1 MKNNCLKFLLVLIG
15 CSLLFGNASYAQ
27 LFPVLGEQRA
37 GISTAQFLKIGV
49 GARATGM
56 GESFVAVAND
66 PSALY
71 WNPAGLTQ
79 YDNHQVYFA
88 HSEWLVDVKHSF
100 LGATYRLDQSNVIG
114 FSVIA
119 LYMDDMPVT
128 TETMPFGTGEYFS
141 YTDLAFGL
149 TYARRMTDQ
158 FSFGITLRYMN
169 STLDKLTMDGFMFDL
184 GTYYWTGL
192 GTSRFAVTVSNF
204 GGQISP
210 SGKVTMLD
218 GSEQSSWQEFALP
231 TIFRVGFAME
241 PYMTEMHRVTTT
253 IQLNHPN
260 DNAENVGF
268 GIEYGWNNTITL
280 RGGYKINVDEETF
293 STGVGVALPL
303 AFASV
308 NVDYSFAKWG
318 NLGDV
323 HRLSMNL
330 GF

>member
-1 MKNNCLKFLLVLIG
+1 MKNMVLKLVFIAIGWMFLL
-15 CSLLFGNASYAQ
+15 SNSSYAQ

-56 GESFVAVAND
+56 GESFIAVAND

-79 YDNHQVYFA
+79 YDNNQVYFA

-100 LGATYRLDQSNVIG
+100 LGATYRLDQSNILG

-141 YTDLAFGL
+141 YTDLAFGM
-149 TYARRMTDQ
+149 TYSRRMTDQ

-169 STLDKLTMDGFMFDL
+169 STLDKLSLNGFMFDL

-204 GGQISP
+204 GGQVSP
-210 SGKVTMLD
+210 SGEVTLLGGETRD
-218 GSEQSSWQEFALP
+218 SWQEFALP
-231 TIFRVGFAME
+231 TVFRVGFAME

-268 GIEYGWNNTITL
+268 GVEYGWNDMFTL

-293 STGVGVALPL
+293 STGIGVALPL

-308 NVDYSFAKWG
+308 NVDYSFARWG

>member
-1 MKNNCLKFLLVLIG
+1 MKNMAMRLLPFLAVLMFLL
-15 CSLLFGNASYAQ
+15 SNAVHAQ

-66 PSALY
+66 PSALF

-79 YDNHQVYFA
+79 YDNNQVYFA

-100 LGATYRLDQSNVIG
+100 LGATYRLDQSNIIG

-128 TETMPFGTGEYFS
+128 TETMPYGTGEYFS

-158 FSFGITLRYMN
+158 FSFGLTLRYMN
-169 STLDKLTMDGFMFDL
+169 STLDKLSMNGFMFDL

-210 SGKVTMLD
+210 SGDVTLLSGERRD
-218 GSEQSSWQEFALP
+218 SWQEFALP
-231 TIFRVGFAME
+231 TVFRVGFAME
-241 PYMTEMHRVTTT
+241 PYMTEVHRVTTT

-268 GIEYGWNNTITL
+268 GLEYGWNEIITL

-293 STGVGVALPL
+293 STGLGVYVPL
-303 AFASV
+303 SFAAIHF
-308 NVDYSFAKWG
+308 DYSFARWG
-318 NLGDV
+318 NLGSV
-323 HRLSMNL
+323 HRFSMNL

>member
-1 MKNNCLKFLLVLIG
+1 MFVLHN
-15 CSLLFGNASYAQ
+15 SSYAQ

-56 GESFVAVAND
+56 GESYIAVAND

-71 WNPAGLTQ
+71 WNPAGVTQ
-79 YDNHQVYFA
+79 YDNNQVYFA

-100 LGATYRLDQSNVIG
+100 LGASYRLDQSNVIG

-149 TYARRMTDQ
+149 TFSRMMTDQ
-158 FSFGITLRYMN
+158 FSFGLTLRYMN
-169 STLDKLTMDGFMFDL
+169 SSLDKLSMNGFMFDL

-210 SGKVTMLD
+210 SGEVTFID
-218 GSEQSSWQEFALP
+218 GAKRDSWQEFALP
-231 TIFRVGFAME
+231 TVFRLGFAME
-241 PYMTEMHRVTTT
+241 PYMTEVHKITTT

-260 DNAENVGF
+260 DNAENLGF
-268 GIEYGWNNTITL
+268 GLEYGWNNTVSL

-293 STGVGVALPL
+293 SAGIGVAVPLP
-303 AFASV
+303 FAAI
-308 NVDYSFAKWG
+308 NVDYSFAQWG
-318 NLGDV
+318 SLGDV
-323 HRLSMNL
+323 HRISMNF

>member
-1 MKNNCLKFLLVLIG
+1 MSKFVIKNIMLIAVLVLF
-15 CSLLFGNASYAQ
+15 LNNTASAQ

-56 GESFVAVAND
+56 GESFVAVADD

-71 WNPAGLTQ
+71 WNPAGLTL
-79 YDNHQVYFA
+79 YDNNQVYFA

-100 LGATYRLDQSNVIG
+100 VGGSYRLGASDVIG

-128 TETMPFGTGEYFS
+128 TETNPFGTGEYFS
-141 YTDLAFGL
+141 YTDLAFGI
-149 TYARRMTDQ
+149 TYSRRMTDQ
-158 FSFGITLRYMN
+158 FSFGMTLRYMN
-169 STLDKLTMDGFMFDL
+169 SSMDKLSMDGFMFDL

-204 GGQISP
+204 GGQIAP
-210 SGKVTMLD
+210 SGEVTLVSGETRD
-218 GSEQSSWQEFALP
+218 SWQEFALP
-231 TIFRVGFAME
+231 TVFRVGFAME
-241 PYMTEMHRVTTT
+241 PYMTDVHRLTTT
-253 IQLNHPN
+253 VQLNHPN

-268 GIEYGWNNTITL
+268 GLEYGWNNTITL

-303 AFASV
+303 EFAAI

-323 HRLSMNL
+323 HRFSMNL

>member
-1 MKNNCLKFLLVLIG
+1 MKNMILKLVFIAIGWMFLL
-15 CSLLFGNASYAQ
+15 SNSSYAQ

-56 GESFVAVAND
+56 GESFIAVAND

-79 YDNHQVYFA
+79 YDNNQVYFA

-100 LGATYRLDQSNVIG
+100 LGATYRLDQSNILG

-141 YTDLAFGL
+141 YTDLAFGM
-149 TYARRMTDQ
+149 TYSRRMTDQ

-169 STLDKLTMDGFMFDL
+169 STLDKLSLNGFMFDL

-204 GGQISP
+204 GGQVSP
-210 SGKVTMLD
+210 SGEVTLLGGETRD
-218 GSEQSSWQEFALP
+218 SWQEFALP
-231 TIFRVGFAME
+231 TVFRVGFAME

-268 GIEYGWNNTITL
+268 GVEYGWNDMFTL

-293 STGVGVALPL
+293 STGIGVALPL

-308 NVDYSFAKWG
+308 NVDYSFARWG

>member
-1 MKNNCLKFLLVLIG
+1 MKYFRLQLFIILIG
-15 CSLLFGNASYAQ
+15 CVLLLSKSAHAQ

-49 GARATGM
+49 GARATAM
-56 GESFVAVAND
+56 GESFVAIAND

-79 YDNHQVYFA
+79 YENNQIYFA

-100 LGATYRLDQSNVIG
+100 IGGSYQLGTSNVIG
-114 FSVIA
+114 FSLIA
-119 LYMDDMPVT
+119 LYMDDMAVT
-128 TETMPFGTGEYFS
+128 TETNPFGTGEYFS
-141 YTDLAFGL
+141 YSDLAFGL
-149 TYARRMTDQ
+149 TFSRRMTDQ
-158 FSFGITLRYMN
+158 FSFGLTLRYMI
-169 STLDKLTMDGFMFDL
+169 SSMDKLSMNGFMFDL

-210 SGKVTMLD
+210 SGEVTLLD
-218 GSEQSSWQEFALP
+218 GDTRDSWQEFALP
-231 TIFRVGFAME
+231 TVFRVGFAME
-241 PYMTEMHRVTTT
+241 PYLTEMHRITTT
-253 IQLNHPN
+253 VQLNHPN

-268 GIEYGWNNTITL
+268 GLEYGWNNTISL

-293 STGVGVALPL
+293 STGIGVALPL
-303 AFASV
+303 EFAAI

-323 HRLSMNL
+323 HRFSMNL
-330 GF
+330 SF

>member
-1 MKNNCLKFLLVLIG
+1 MKKSNSILGIVLVLGIML
-15 CSLLFGNASYAQ
+15 SPSAVHAQ
-27 LFPVLGEQRA
+27 LFPVLGEQRS

-56 GESFVAVAND
+56 GESFVAIAND

-79 YDNHQVYFA
+79 YQNSQIYVA

-100 LGATYRLDQSNVIG
+100 LGATYHLGASNVIG

-119 LYMDDMPVT
+119 LYMDDMKVT
-128 TETMPFGTGEYFS
+128 TETMPLGTGEYFS
-141 YTDLAFGL
+141 YTDLAFGV

-158 FSFGITLRYMN
+158 FSFGLTVRYMN
-169 STLDKLTMDGFMFDL
+169 SSLDKLTMDGFMFDL

-204 GGQISP
+204 GGQIAP
-210 SGKVTMLD
+210 SGEIRMMD
-218 GSEQSSWQEFALP
+218 GSTRDSWQEFALP
-231 TIFRVGFAME
+231 TVFRVGFAME
-241 PYMTEMHRVTTT
+241 PYMTDTHRITTT

-260 DNAENVGF
+260 DNAENVGV
-268 GIEYGWNNTITL
+268 GLEYGWNNTIAL

-293 STGVGVALPL
+293 STGIGVVVPLP
-303 AFASV
+303 FASI
-308 NVDYSFAKWG
+308 NIDYSFARWG
-318 NLGDV
+318 RIGDV
-323 HRLSMNL
+323 HRFSLNL
-330 GF
+330 GI

>member
-1 MKNNCLKFLLVLIG
+1 MRNYLKKILILTAAG
-15 CSLLFGNASYAQ
+15 ILFVMQSAYGQ

-49 GARATGM
+49 GARATAM
-56 GESFVAVAND
+56 GESFVAVADD

-79 YDNHQVYFA
+79 YNNNQVYFA

-100 LGATYRLDQSNVIG
+100 LGASYRLDPSNIIG
-114 FSVIA
+114 FSVVA
-119 LYMDDMPVT
+119 LYMGDMPVT

-158 FSFGITLRYMN
+158 FSFGLTLRYMN
-169 STLDKLTMDGFMFDL
+169 STLDKLSMNGFMFDL

-210 SGKVTMLD
+210 SGEVTLID
-218 GSEQSSWQEFALP
+218 GSRRDSWQEFALP
-231 TIFRVGFAME
+231 TVFRVGFAME
-241 PYMTEMHRVTTT
+241 PYMTEVHRVTTT

-260 DNAENVGF
+260 DNAENLGF
-268 GIEYGWNNTITL
+268 GLEYGWNNTVNL

-293 STGVGVALPL
+293 SAGIGVAVPL
-303 AFASV
+303 AFASI
-308 NVDYSFAKWG
+308 NVDYSFARWG

-323 HRLSMNL
+323 HRISMNL

>member
-1 MKNNCLKFLLVLIG
+1 MKKYFKKIIIITAACILFLTHSAYG
-15 CSLLFGNASYAQ
+15 Q

-56 GESFVAVAND
+56 GESYIAVAND

-79 YDNHQVYFA
+79 YDNNQVYFA

-100 LGATYRLDQSNVIG
+100 LGASYRLDQSNVIG

-158 FSFGITLRYMN
+158 FSFGLTLRYMN
-169 STLDKLTMDGFMFDL
+169 SSLDKLSMNGFMFDL

-210 SGKVTMLD
+210 SGEVTLLD
-218 GSEQSSWQEFALP
+218 GSNRDSWQEFALP
-231 TIFRVGFAME
+231 TVFRVGFAME
-241 PYMTEMHRVTTT
+241 PYMTEVHKVTTT

-260 DNAENVGF
+260 DNAENLGF
-268 GIEYGWNNTITL
+268 GLEYGWNNTVNL

-293 STGVGVALPL
+293 SAGIGVAIPL
-303 AFASV
+303 TFAAI
-308 NVDYSFAKWG
+308 NVDYSFARWG

-323 HRLSMNL
+323 HRISMNL